1 MLSRQLTLLIE
12 AYVDGD
18 LTPDKRAEAEKVLA
32 ESEECR
38 QYHRQMVVLRN
49 LLKSSTP
56 KDPGEDYW
64 QESADLIF
72 AKTSNREPVYVPGKE
87 TPQPVST
94 GFRRAVYSAVVSLSV
109 LITALSLGSK
119 QPVNYAVVR
128 MDNSEYLAATDVRE
142 KLSITDEMNAQVE
155 TARLAGSS
163 ILIGSP
169 GSVGRA
175 AQPPMLTLA
184 Y

>member
-1 MLSRQLTLLIE
+1 MLSRQITLLIE

-18 LTPDKRAEAEKVLA
+18 LTPEKHAEAEKAIA

-38 QYHRQMVVLRN
+38 QYHREVMALKG
-49 LLKSSTP
+49 LLKSSAP

-64 QESADLIF
+64 QESASLIF
-72 AKTSNREPVYVPGKE
+72 AKTSARVPVHVVGKE
-87 TPQPVST
+87 TVQPITT
-94 GFRRAVYSAVVSLSV
+94 GLRRAVYSVAVSLSV
-109 LITALSLGSK
+109 LIAALTFGSK
-119 QPVNYAVVR
+119 QSVNYAVVR
-128 MDNSEYLAATDVRE
+128 MDNYDYLASTDVRE
-142 KLSITDEMNAQVE
+142 RLSLSDNVNTQLE

-169 GSVGRA
+169 GSVGRS
-175 AQPPMLTLA
+175 AQPPMITLA